1 MERQHPADSATLRG
15 ARAVG
20 IVCATLFILPVV
32 LSIAFP
38 SAFLFPPYNRIYER
52 MIAAVLLAFALGLLL
67 ALRDPVRN
75 AGVFAVVG
83 LATGLLGGA
92 VVYALVVDRA
102 DPLHWVAQVPI
113 LAAITATLEI
123 TYTRLRRP
131 TPIVQV
137 TDLRKRYGD
146 IEAVRGISFFVEP
159 GEVFGLLGPNGAGKT
174 TTVEILEGLR
184 RADGGSA
191 TVAGVDVF
199 RDPSGVKRRIGVQL
213 QASAFPDNLTA
224 RETVRFFAACY
235 DLVVDELALLRQVEL
250 EERARQPQAKLSGG
264 QRQRLS
270 IATALVNQPRVLFLD
285 EPTTGLDP
293 QARRN
298 LWELIRSIQA
308 RGTTVFLTT
317 HYLDEAEILCDRV
330 AIMDEGNIV
339 ALAPPR
345 KLIDDLLERGFAKP
359 VLQQKANLEDVFLDL
374 TGHEIRDA

>member
-1 MERQHPADSATLRG
+1 MP
-15 ARAVG
+15 
-20 IVCATLFILPVV
+20 
-32 LSIAFP
+32 
-38 SAFLFPPYNRIYER
+38 
-52 MIAAVLLAFALGLLL
+52 
-67 ALRDPVRN
+67 
-75 AGVFAVVG
+75 
-83 LATGLLGGA
+83 
-92 VVYALVVDRA
+92 
-102 DPLHWVAQVPI
+102 
-113 LAAITATLEI
+113 
-123 TYTRLRRP
+123 
-131 TPIVQV
+131 PIVQV
-137 TDLRKRYGD
+137 ADLRKRYGE
-146 IEAVRGISFFVEP
+146 IEAVRGISFVVEA

-199 RDPSGVKRRIGVQL
+199 ANPAGVKRRIGVQL

-235 DLVVDELALLRQVEL
+235 DLYVDEVALLREVEL
-250 EERARQPQAKLSGG
+250 DERANQPQSKLSGG

-270 IATALVNQPRVLFLD
+270 IATALVNEPQILFLD

-298 LWELIRSIQA
+298 LWELIRSIKR

-330 AIMDEGNIV
+330 AIMEKGEIA
-339 ALAPPR
+339 ALDPPR
-345 KLIDDLLERGFAKP
+345 KLIDDLLARGFTKP

-374 TGHEIRDA
+374 TGHELREA

>member
-1 MERQHPADSATLRG
+1 MP
-15 ARAVG
+15 
-20 IVCATLFILPVV
+20 
-32 LSIAFP
+32 
-38 SAFLFPPYNRIYER
+38 
-52 MIAAVLLAFALGLLL
+52 
-67 ALRDPVRN
+67 
-75 AGVFAVVG
+75 
-83 LATGLLGGA
+83 
-92 VVYALVVDRA
+92 
-102 DPLHWVAQVPI
+102 
-113 LAAITATLEI
+113 
-123 TYTRLRRP
+123 
-131 TPIVQV
+131 PIVQV
-137 TDLRKRYGD
+137 NDLRKRYGD
-146 IEAVRGISFFVEP
+146 IEAVRGISFFVGP

-213 QASAFPDNLTA
+213 QASAFPDHLTA

-235 DLVVDELALLRQVEL
+235 DLVVDELALLRSVDL
-250 EERARQPQAKLSGG
+250 GERANQPQDKLSGG

-270 IATALVNQPRVLFLD
+270 IATALVNQPQVLFLD

-298 LWELIRSIQA
+298 LWDLIRDIQG

-330 AIMDEGNIV
+330 AIMEQGNIV
-339 ALAPPR
+339 ALNPPR
-345 KLIDDLLERGFAKP
+345 KLIDDLLARGFTKP

-374 TGHEIRDA
+374 TGHELREP

>member
-1 MERQHPADSATLRG
+1 MP
-15 ARAVG
+15 
-20 IVCATLFILPVV
+20 
-32 LSIAFP
+32 
-38 SAFLFPPYNRIYER
+38 
-52 MIAAVLLAFALGLLL
+52 
-67 ALRDPVRN
+67 
-75 AGVFAVVG
+75 
-83 LATGLLGGA
+83 
-92 VVYALVVDRA
+92 
-102 DPLHWVAQVPI
+102 
-113 LAAITATLEI
+113 
-123 TYTRLRRP
+123 
-131 TPIVQV
+131 PIVQV
-137 TDLRKRYGD
+137 NDLRKRYGD
-146 IEAVRGISFFVEP
+146 IEAVRGISFVVEP

-213 QASAFPDNLTA
+213 QASAFPDHLTA

-235 DLVVDELALLRQVEL
+235 DLVVDEMALLRSVEL
-250 EERARQPQAKLSGG
+250 EERANQPQDKLSGG

-270 IATALVNQPRVLFLD
+270 IATALVNQPQVLFLD

-298 LWELIRSIQA
+298 LWDLIRSIQA

-330 AIMDEGNIV
+330 AIMEQGNIV
-339 ALAPPR
+339 ALDPPR
-345 KLIDDLLERGFAKP
+345 QLIDDLLARGFSKP

-374 TGHEIRDA
+374 TGHELREP